1 MVNRGFMVDRQKDK
15 KMKRVKTKRQN
26 GQDKKMKRVKAPP
39 LGLLRGFAFGL
50 CPSNFH

>member
-26 GQDKKMKRVKAPP
+26 GQDKKMKMVKAHP
-39 LGLLRGFAFGL
+39 LFFD
-50 CPSNFH
+50 F